1 MAVSASPGPQAT
13 PKESP
18 QPRSA
23 RIGFLERLHS
33 PQRPVLVFDGATGT
47 SLQQMDLSAED
58 FGGPALEGCNEN
70 LVFTRPDAVQAV
82 HRHFL
87 EVGCDVIETDTFGAT
102 SIVLAEY
109 DLQDQTFALNQRAA
123 QLAREVADEYS
134 TPEQP
139 RFVAGS
145 IGPTTKLPTLGHI
158 DFDAMVASFREQAE
172 GLIAGDV
179 DLFIVETCQDVLQ
192 IKAALQGIE
201 QAFAATG
208 QRLPLMVS
216 VTMETTGTMLVGSDI
231 AAVVAILEPF
241 PIDVLGLN
249 CATGP
254 EQMKEHVRYLS
265 QHSPFVVSCIPNAGL
280 PENVGGVAHYR
291 LTPVEMKMQLMHFVE
306 DLGVQVIGGCCGTTP
321 QHIAALTELA
331 RELHPAPRRVRGAL
345 AASPTAAEATIATPA
360 EERQEADR
368 PRPALAYEP
377 AAASIYGVTPYHQD
391 NSFLIIGERL
401 NASGSKKV
409 RELLNEED
417 WDGLVAVARGQV
429 KENAHVLDVNV
440 DYVGRDGVS
449 DMRNLVSRLVTNV
462 NLPLMLD
469 STEWQKMEAGLK
481 VAGGKC
487 ILNSTNY
494 EDGDERFF
502 KVLELAKGYGA
513 AVVVGTIDE
522 EGMARTADR
531 KFAIAQRAYRD
542 ILEFGIPAHEIFY
555 DPLALPISTGIEED
569 RNNAAATVEAIR
581 RIRSQLPGVHVV
593 LGVSNV
599 SFGLSPAARIVLNS
613 VFLHE
618 CCQAGMDAAIV
629 SPAKI
634 LPLAKISED
643 NQQISR
649 QLIYDERRFE
659 GDICVFDPLTE
670 LTTMFEGVSAKEARA
685 SGPSLADLPVEE
697 RLKQHII
704 DGERI
709 GLETALDEALLSH
722 PPLQIINTFLL
733 DGMKVVGELFGSGQ
747 MQLPFVLQSAET
759 MKSAVAHLE
768 PHMETVEGQSTS
780 KGKFLIA
787 TVKGDVHDIGKNLVD
802 IILTNNGYEVIN
814 LGIKQ
819 SVDQIVEAQRLHNAD
834 CIAMSGLLVKS
845 TAFMKDNLDTFNR
858 EGIRVPVIL
867 GGAALTPRFVHG
879 DCRSVYQGQVIYGR
893 DAFADLRFMDALME
907 AKAHGRWEDGQGFL
921 EGAPAGLGLGEVP
934 TEEAAPVAASPGAE
948 AQAQASAPAEPAAPT
963 AAEVVDDS
971 RSAVVPEES
980 ALQPPFWG
988 SQVLQ
993 EHEIDLAEVMAYL
1006 DRNALFAGQWQLRK
1020 SQQQSR
1026 AEYEAMLAEK
1036 AEPVLQHWLGRCL
1049 EEELLHPRVAYG
1061 YFPCGRLGNAVVLFD
1076 PAPLGAG
1083 DGPAGA
1089 GPELGRFLLPRQRA
1103 GNRYCIADFYRDL
1116 ANDGAGHPRPSD
1128 LLPMQAVTMGERA
1141 TAFAQEL
1148 FRADQYSDYLYFHG
1162 LGVQMAEALA
1172 EWVHARIR
1180 RELGFAD
1187 PQGMPLRDVL
1197 AQRYRGSRY
1206 SFGYPACPNV
1216 ADSRPQLDW
1225 LGAQRIGLSMDES
1238 DQLEPEQSTTALV
1251 AMHSQARYFSA

>member
-1 MAVSASPGPQAT
+1 MIEAVAPQLV
-13 PKESP
+13 K
-18 QPRSA
+18 
-23 RIGFLERLHS
+23 RIGFLERLHG
-33 PQRPVLVFDGATGT
+33 PGRPVLVFDGATGT
-47 SLQQMDLSAED
+47 SLQQMDLGPDD
-58 FGGPALEGCNEN
+58 FGGAALEGCNEN

-82 HRHFL
+82 HRQFL
-87 EVGCDVIETDTFGAT
+87 EAGCDVIETDTFGAT
-102 SIVLAEY
+102 SLVLAEY
-109 DLQDQTFALNQRAA
+109 DIADQTFALNKRAA
-123 QLAREVADEYS
+123 ELAREVAAAYS
-134 TPEQP
+134 TPEKP

-145 IGPTTKLPTLGHI
+145 MGPTTKLPTLGHI
-158 DFDAMVASFREQAE
+158 DFDTMKASFAEQAE
-172 GLIAGDV
+172 GLLAGDV

-201 QAFAATG
+201 DAFAKTG
-208 QRLPLMVS
+208 QRRPLMVS

-254 EQMKEHVRYLS
+254 EQMKEHIRYLS
-265 QHSPFVVSCIPNAGL
+265 EHSPFVVSCIPNAGL
-280 PENVGGVAHYR
+280 PENIGGVAHYR
-291 LTPVEMKMQLMHFVE
+291 LTPLEMKMQLLHFVE

-321 QHIAALTELA
+321 AHIAALTDLA
-331 RELHPAPRRVRGAL
+331 AELHPAARPVR
-345 AASPTAAEATIATPA
+345 TPQTQHA
-360 EERQEADR
+360 R
-368 PRPALAYEP
+368 PLLQGEP
-377 AAASIYGVTPYHQD
+377 AAASIYSTTPYHQD

-409 RELLNEED
+409 RELLAEED
-417 WDGLVAVARGQV
+417 WDGLVGVARGQV

-440 DYVGRDGVS
+440 DYVGRDGER
-449 DMRNLVSRLVTNV
+449 DMHELVSRLVTNV

-481 VAGGKC
+481 VSGGKC

-502 KVLELAKGYGA
+502 KVLELAKAYGA
-513 AVVVGTIDE
+513 GVVVGTIDE
-522 EGMARTADR
+522 EGMARTAER

-542 ILEFGIPAHEIFY
+542 AVEFGIPAHEIFY

-569 RNNAAATVEAIR
+569 RLNGAATIEAIR
-581 RIRSQLPGVHVV
+581 RIRTDLPGVHVV

-613 VFLHE
+613 VFLHD
-618 CCQAGMDAAIV
+618 CCEAGMDAAII

-634 LPLAKISED
+634 LPLAKISPEH
-643 NQQISR
+643 QQVCR
-649 QLIYDERRFE
+649 DLIYDRRRFE
-659 GDICVFDPLTE
+659 TNEPGSICSYDPLTL
-670 LTTMFEGVSAKEARA
+670 LTTLFEGVSAKEARA
-685 SGPSLADLPVEE
+685 SGPSLADLKVEE

-709 GLETALDEALLSH
+709 GLDASLNEALATY

-759 MKSAVAHLE
+759 MKAAVAHLE
-768 PHMETVEGQSTS
+768 PHMETAEGESS
-780 KGKFLIA
+780 AKGKFLIA

-819 SVDQIVEAQRLHNAD
+819 SCEAIIDAQQQHQAD

-845 TAFMKDNLDTFNR
+845 TAFMKDNLEAFNQA
-858 EGIRVPVIL
+858 GIAVPVIL
-867 GGAALTPRFVHG
+867 GGAALTPRFVNG
-879 DCRSVYQGQVIYGR
+879 DCRAAYQGQVIYGR

-907 AKAHGRWEDGQGFL
+907 AKADGAWDDLQGFL
-921 EGAPAGLGLGEVP
+921 GPIPEGLGIASPETPAEQPAKADGVIEAVAVSTEAVAVSP
-934 TEEAAPVAASPGAE
+934 TEAAVS
-948 AQAQASAPAEPAAPT
+948 AEPNDQRST
-963 AAEVVDDS
+963 AVA
-971 RSAVVPEES
+971 EES
-980 ALQPPFWG
+980 ALEPPFWG
-988 SQVLQ
+988 SQILTEQ
-993 EHEIDLAEVMAYL
+993 EIDLQEVFAYL

-1020 SQQQSR
+1020 TQQQSR
-1026 AEYEAMLAEK
+1026 EDYEAMLVEK
-1036 AEPVLQHWLGRCL
+1036 AEPVLQQWMARCL
-1049 EEELLHPRVAYG
+1049 EEGLLSPRVAYG
-1061 YFPCGRLGNAVVLFD
+1061 YFPCGRSGNAVVLFD
-1076 PAPLGAG
+1076 PAKRQQQ
-1083 DGPAGA
+1083 
-1089 GPELGRFLLPRQRA
+1089 LGRFELPRQRS

-1116 ANDGAGHPRPSD
+1116 AIAADGSSLPTD
-1128 LLPMQAVTMGERA
+1128 VLPMQAVTMGEGA
-1141 TAFAQEL
+1141 TSFAQQL
-1148 FRADQYSDYLYFHG
+1148 FKADQYTDYLYFHG

-1187 PQGMPLRDVL
+1187 PTAMPLRDVL

-1216 ADSRPQLDW
+1216 ADSRQQLAW
-1225 LGAQRIGLSMDES
+1225 LGAERIGLSMDES

-1251 AMHSQARYFSA
+1251 ALHTQARYFSA